1 MNIKQHG
8 SCLYSQSQKG
18 HLNEFHLPTRRKF
31 PKTQPCTLAPEHS
44 SLSELVASSSL
55 GSDRSSHLTL
65 NSLSLLS
72 DRAAVCPGADVCG
85 GANEGGDA
93 ELPPERHGTVHCI
106 PPCSP
111 FSFSTAAQTL
121 LLIYWVVTPPDAA
134 HINRGH
140 KEQCDYML
148 TEHSKGQ

>member
-1 MNIKQHG
+1 MVVPMKEVMMN
-8 SCLYSQSQKG
+8 
-18 HLNEFHLPTRRKF
+18 FHLSARGP
-31 PKTQPCTLAPEHS
+31 
-44 SLSELVASSSL
+44 
-55 GSDRSSHLTL
+55 
-65 NSLSLLS
+65 
-72 DRAAVCPGADVCG
+72 
-85 GANEGGDA
+85 
-93 ELPPERHGTVHCI
+93 VHCI

-148 TEHSKGQ
+148 TEHSMGQ

>member
-8 SCLYSQSQKG
+8 SCLYPQSQKG
-18 HLNEFHLPTRRKF
+18 QLIESHLPTRWKF
-31 PKTQPCTLAPEHS
+31 PKTQPCTRAPERS

-55 GSDRSSHLTL
+55 GSDRSSYLTL

-85 GANEGGDA
+85 GANEGGDD
-93 ELPPERHGTVHCI
+93 ELPPERTRTCALY
-106 PPCSP
+106 PPRSP

-148 TEHSKGQ
+148 TEHSMGQ